1 VTYGNTLHG
10 SKVVEDVSVD
20 RLLWVC
26 GCFNSI
32 IVDYILRMYVDMNVN
47 LVYVKKLPIYQPETV
62 EILGNKDV
70 LRVIKNSAML
80 TYLYNREDFFEFVE
94 RYKLDIGDLPNSDS
108 GLGRYMD
115 ELKVEN
121 DCIILKM
128 YGIEY
133 FELEYMLESF
143 KGLCK
148 NNAKYVALLKK
159 KYREF
164 V

>member
-1 VTYGNTLHG
+1 
-10 SKVVEDVSVD
+10 
-20 RLLWVC
+20 
-26 GCFNSI
+26 
-32 IVDYILRMYVDMNVN
+32 M
-47 LVYVKKLPIYQPETV
+47 
-62 EILGNKDV
+62 
-70 LRVIKNSAML
+70 
-80 TYLYNREDFFEFVE
+80 
-94 RYKLDIGDLPNSDS
+94 DIGDLPKSDS
-108 GLGRYMD
+108 GLERYMD

-143 KGLCK
+143 KVLCK
-148 NNAKYVALLKK
+148 NNAKYVVLLKK